1 MESDIDPLVNGLK
14 KRPAKSLSDSA
25 REVVGVLFLPLA
37 RWADRVGISANAV
50 TVLGFV
56 LNAIGGVMLSMGRFG
71 LAAVLITLG
80 GTLDGL
86 DGLIARAAGKVSPFG
101 AFLDSVLDRWSET
114 VAFLGLLIWYLQAGK
129 SAEVI
134 LIYVALASS
143 LLVSYTRARA
153 EGIGAQCKGGAFTR
167 LERVIVFVAGLILNQ
182 MTIAL
187 WILAIFATL
196 TALQRIYL
204 TWKYIKNN
212 PIR

>member
-1 MESDIDPLVNGLK
+1 MSSDLDPSIGSLK
-14 KRPAKSLSDSA
+14 ERQTKSLSDMA
-25 REVVGVLFLPLA
+25 RELVRVLFSPLA
-37 RWADRVGISANAV
+37 RWADQVGISANAV
-50 TVLGFV
+50 TVFGFI
-56 LNAIGGVMLSMGRFG
+56 LNALGGVALALGRFYVG
-71 LAAVLITLG
+71 AALIALG

-86 DGLIARAAGKVSPFG
+86 DGLIARAAGKVTPFG
-101 AFLDSVLDRWSET
+101 AFLDSVLDRWSE
-114 VAFLGLLIWYLQAGK
+114 VMAFGGLLFWYTHAGK
-129 SAEVI
+129 STEVF

-167 LERVIVFVAGLILNQ
+167 LERVIVFVAGLILDQ

-187 WILAIFATL
+187 WILAVFATL

-212 PIR
+212 L